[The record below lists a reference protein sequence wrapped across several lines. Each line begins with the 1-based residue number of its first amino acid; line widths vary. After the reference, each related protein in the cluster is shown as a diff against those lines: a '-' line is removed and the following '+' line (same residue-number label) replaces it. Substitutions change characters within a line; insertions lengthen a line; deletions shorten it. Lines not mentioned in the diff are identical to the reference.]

1 VPEGDTIH
9 RAARTLESA
18 IGGQLVTRFETV
30 LAPLAAVDDQEPIA
44 GRRIERVSAAGK
56 HLLIEFS
63 GDLVLRTH
71 MRMNGSWHIYRPG
84 ERWQRR
90 RADMRIVI
98 ATAGWVAVGF
108 NVPVAEFHTARSLA
122 RQSDLRAI
130 GPDLL
135 AAAVDVAEGVRRMR
149 ERPGTEI
156 ADVLLNQRVVSGI
169 GNVYK
174 SEALFMEGINP
185 FTRAAPADDAD
196 DHAAECGRRR
206 RRTPHHRTAGRGRGP
221 VGLFAA
227 RRALPPMPHPDRIPE
242 AGAGRAWYLLVPPLP
257 ACWVGQKPS
266 SALRA
271 PSPRGR
277 RP

>member
-90 RADMRIVI
+90 RSDMRIVI
-98 ATAGWVAVGF
+98 ATEPWVAVGF
-108 NVPVAEFHTARSLA
+108 NVPVAEFHTSRSLQ
-122 RQSDLRAI
+122 RQTDLRAI

-135 AAAVDVAEGVRRMR
+135 AADVDFAEGVRRMR
-149 ERPGTEI
+149 ERPGMEI
-156 ADVLLNQRVVSGI
+156 ANVLLNQRVVAGI

-185 FTRAAPADDAD
+185 FTLVGALTDDRLD
-196 DHAAECGRRR
+196 QLLRTMQTIMRRNVDEGDGGRRTTGRLAADEGLWVYSR
-206 RRTPHHRTAGRGRGP
+206 RGEPCRRCGTPIEYQKQGPDVRGTYWCPRCQPAG
-221 VGLFAA
+221 
-227 RRALPPMPHPDRIPE
+227 
-242 AGAGRAWYLLVPPLP
+242 
-257 ACWVGQKPS
+257 
-266 SALRA
+266 
-271 PSPRGR
+271 
-277 RP
+277 